1 MDRGVKII
9 LAAGVLMGGIAVAL
23 LFRHPQ
29 PRDSPRS
36 PGSYEP
42 MVLRQW
48 IGAEVAGHPGG
59 GRPTVRI
66 KPSHRPA
73 ERPATP
79 DRTPTVLTPIDPGE
93 PPPPLASS
101 YPHSRPVAT
110 SRWGRS
116 MALGLLEEARSEWL
130 PRTHKIVDGDTLPAL
145 AERYLGSADRYMEI
159 FEANR
164 YALPG
169 PEVLPIGVELTIPA
183 RRKEAASPPD
193 ATLHPPLVPIPR
205 DSGRRGRPP
214 AAD

>member
-9 LAAGVLMGGIAVAL
+9 LAAGVLIGGIAMAL

-29 PRDSPRS
+29 PRDSPSS

-48 IGAEVAGHPGG
+48 IAAEVAGPRGS
-59 GRPTVRI
+59 GRPMAPIR
-66 KPSHRPA
+66 PPHRPA
-73 ERPATP
+73 EPTATSRP
-79 DRTPTVLTPIDPGE
+79 TPTVLTPIDPGE

-101 YPHSRPVAT
+101 YPHSRSVAT
-110 SRWGRS
+110 SRWGTS
-116 MALGLLEEARSEWL
+116 MALGFLDETRSDEA

-145 AERYLGSADRYMEI
+145 AERYLGSADRCMEI

-169 PEVLPIGVELTIPA
+169 PDVLPIGVELTIPP
-183 RRKEAASPPD
+183 RRAP
-193 ATLHPPLVPIPR
+193 ATALPRITVGAPLVPIPEGSVR
-205 DSGRRGRPP
+205 SDSPR
-214 AAD
+214 AVE